1 MHKGKKGKG
10 HKYPNHQRKE
20 KTNKHMEKCQTLL
33 TLKKCALKQCIIFHI
48 SRRKALKNDKVQ

>member
-33 TLKKCALKQCIIFHI
+33 TLKKCALKQYIIFHI
-48 SRRKALKNDKVQ
+48 SRRKALKK